1 MDIYLIKLI
10 IAHLIGDFFL
20 QPNTWVKD
28 KESRK
33 LKSTKLYLH
42 VMIHVA
48 LIFVIFLS
56 FDVWKTALTIGII
69 HLIIDA
75 LKSIFQTNKNARLL
89 FLLIRFCTLVRL

>member
-20 QPNTWVKD
+20 QPNAWVKD
-28 KESRK
+28 KERRK

-48 LIFVIFLS
+48 LIFVVF
-56 FDVWKTALTIGII
+56 F
-69 HLIIDA
+69 
-75 LKSIFQTNKNARLL
+75 
-89 FLLIRFCTLVRL
+89 